1 MSKRKAL
8 DISLGQEY
16 VDSKERVQFLKDNC
30 DAVEDL
36 GYMKRFSPEAI
47 TSMKNQLASTSIEI
61 NDIEVEKKEAIT
73 AYKEQLKPLM
83 DGKKS
88 LLKNI
93 KQKAEFVTEIC
104 YKFVD
109 QEAMLTGYYN
119 ADGDLVS
126 SRPLAPEEMQKTIF
140 QIQKTGTND

>member
-8 DISLGQEY
+8 DLALGQEY
-16 VDSKERVQFLKDNC
+16 VDQKERVQFLKDNC

-36 GYMKRFSPEAI
+36 DYMKRFSPEAI
-47 TSMKNQLASTSIEI
+47 TSMKNELASTSIEI
-61 NDIEVEKKEAIT
+61 NDIEVEKKEAMT
-73 AYKEQLKPLM
+73 SYKDQLKPLLE
-83 DGKKS
+83 GKKT

-93 KQKAEFVTEIC
+93 KQKAVLVKEIC

-119 ADGDLVS
+119 SEGDLVS

-140 QIQKTGTND
+140 QMQKTGTNN